1 MTTQNKKTGFT
12 LVEILVSMAIF
23 VMVGLAIANYG
34 RDIFSINT
42 NLQNNLTAQMDGRQV
57 VKKLVAELRSA
68 SPSSLGSYPI
78 ETAGTS
84 TLVFYSN
91 VDSDVYK
98 ERIRYFLTGTTLKRG
113 VIKPS
118 GNPLTYPSGSETLST
133 IVRDIKVSTSTA
145 IFEYFDGNYA
155 GTTTPLTQPVTISS
169 VRLIRTTIVIEA
181 DANKSPNPITI
192 TSQAMLRNL
201 KDNF

>member
-1 MTTQNKKTGFT
+1 MSNHNTKTGFT

-91 VDSDVYK
+91 VDSDAYK

-118 GNPLTYPSGSETLST
+118 GNPLTYPSGSETFST
-133 IVRDIKVSTSTA
+133 IVRDVKVSTSTP

-169 VRLIRTTIVIEA
+169 VRLIRTTVVIEA

>member
-1 MTTQNKKTGFT
+1 MTNHKTKTGFT
-12 LVEILVSMAIF
+12 LVEILVSISIF

-34 RDIFSINT
+34 RDIFSLNT
-42 NLQNNLTAQMDGRQV
+42 SLQNSLTAQMDGRQV
-57 VKKLVAELRSA
+57 VKKLVAELRGA
-68 SPSSLGSYPI
+68 SPSSLGAYPI

-84 TLVFYSN
+84 TLIFYSN
-91 VDSDVYK
+91 VDSDAYK
-98 ERIRYFLTGTTLKRG
+98 ERIRYYVSGTTLRRG

-118 GNPLTYPSGSETLST
+118 GNPLTYPSGSETFST
-133 IVRDIKVSTSTA
+133 IVRNVKVSTSTP

-155 GTTTPLTQPVTISS
+155 GTTTPLVQPVTISS
-169 VRLIRTTIVIEA
+169 IRLIRTTVVIEA